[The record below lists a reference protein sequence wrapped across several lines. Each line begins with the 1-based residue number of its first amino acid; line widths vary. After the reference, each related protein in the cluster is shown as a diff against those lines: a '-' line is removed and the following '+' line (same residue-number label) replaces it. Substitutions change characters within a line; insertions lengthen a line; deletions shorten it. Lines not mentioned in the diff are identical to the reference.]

1 MKIREIGERC
11 FKTFLEAFIGALA
24 ITLPNANL
32 ADKSVVYG
40 VIVGAIATGI
50 SALLNLVL
58 NCIDKKK
65 IQTEELSN
73 GRGE

>member
-40 VIVGAIATGI
+40 VVVGAIATGI

-58 NCIDKKK
+58 NYIDKKK
-65 IQTEELSN
+65 IMNEELSN
-73 GRGE
+73 GKGE

>member
-58 NCIDKKK
+58 NYIDKTK
-65 IQTEELSN
+65 IQTEQLSD

>member
-11 FKTFLEAFIGALA
+11 FKTFLEAFVGALV
-24 ITLPNANL
+24 ITLPNADL
-32 ADKSVVYG
+32 ADKSVVYS

-58 NCIDKKK
+58 NYIDKKK

-73 GRGE
+73 GKGE

>member
-24 ITLPNANL
+24 ITLPNTNL

-40 VIVGAIATGI
+40 VVVGAIATGI

-58 NCIDKKK
+58 NYIDKKK
-65 IQTEELSN
+65 IMNEELSD

>member
-32 ADKSVVYG
+32 ADKSVIYG
-40 VIVGAIATGI
+40 VVVGAIATGI
-50 SALLNLVL
+50 SALLNLAL
-58 NCIDKKK
+58 NYIDKKK
-65 IQTEELSN
+65 TMNEELSN

>member
-24 ITLPNANL
+24 ITLPNADL

-40 VIVGAIATGI
+40 IVVGAIATGI

-58 NCIDKKK
+58 NYIDKKK
-65 IQTEELSN
+65 IQTEELTN

>member
-1 MKIREIGERC
+1 MKIRQIGERC

-32 ADKSVVYG
+32 TDKSVIYG
-40 VIVGAIATGI
+40 VVVGAIATGI
-50 SALLNLVL
+50 SALLNLAL
-58 NCIDKKK
+58 NYIDKKK
-65 IQTEELSN
+65 TMNEELSD